1 MGRPRLLSKT
11 EPDRVKWTVGEVAE
25 MFCIQTSTLH
35 FWETEFG
42 RLSTRFGR
50 LVINHNGMGKERN
63 YTPKDLQKIRMIYNL
78 LYTEGFTITGAK
90 KRMEEIKLGIY

>member
-1 MGRPRLLSKT
+1 MPRLKRTMT
-11 EPDRVKWTVGEVAE
+11 EPERVKWTIGEVAE
-25 MFCIQTSTLH
+25 MFGIKTSTLH

-50 LVINHNGMGKERN
+50 LVVAGRRMGKERN
-63 YTPKDLQKIRMIYNL
+63 YTPKDLQKIRTIYNL

-90 KRMEEIKLGIY
+90 KRMEEIKQGIY

>member
-1 MGRPRLLSKT
+1 MPRLKQTMIDISQV
-11 EPDRVKWTVGEVAE
+11 RWSIGQVAE
-25 MFCIQTSTLH
+25 MFCIQTSTLY

-50 LVINHNGMGKERN
+50 LVVTHKGMGKERH
-63 YTPKDLQKIRMIYNL
+63 YTAKDLQKIRTIYNL

-90 KRMEEIKLGIY
+90 KRMEEIKQKIF